1 MMRKTAAVA
10 LCVLLTL
17 AGTPALRAGGRLEQ
31 IDITGF
37 VPSPTAGHLVAKIVG
52 IQWDART
59 IPVRYSMNTTLNPI
73 PNPLGPAFL
82 SMDAARAALQASF
95 DQWNQ
100 IPTSYIDMQITGTTN
115 NVGLAGFDMIN
126 ELSFRTA
133 AAFNAIAVSPSTS
146 LILDMTLVNGDD
158 IDEDGDSDVSSAIT
172 SAADVDGDGDIEF
185 PPGLYKAGTIL
196 DNDVQF
202 NTKVSNGLRFTVADA
217 DVDVVGRSV
226 DLMCVAVHEFGHSL
240 GLSHTMNNQKS
251 GSDGNGATMFPFID
265 TGDPAAELGGR
276 SLDIDDIAW
285 SAFVYPEGSA
295 ASGVAALQPG
305 DTAFGAEFGL
315 IKGSV
320 RHGLLNQPISA
331 ASVLANVHNTGA
343 ASVSA
348 YSGTTQVSFNP
359 ATGGLSVI
367 SAAFNI
373 LNGDYT
379 IPVPKGTY
387 EVSVEPIDGFPA
399 AAGNISLAAQIGV
412 VLGQHNFNEEFWSKN
427 QEGVPERRPGDE
439 KTVSVNPGQTRS
451 GIDIVTN
458 DSTLNINN
466 FRARAASGFISPPAG
481 ANFTYALRVPASQ
494 IGGINPAGEILVT
507 AASFDTNVVDSSV
520 SPRFADAILT
530 TGTVNP
536 DGSINTIALDAPLA
550 HASGFLAQENDFSPF
565 YFQDPKELGQI
576 VRQGVADGSI
586 QNLFLVLRVGP
597 APYPGVSGQPPLV
610 GFSTATPILG
620 FSYLSLDGGLTF
632 TRQTTRDFRFSLLV
646 SKPGQ

>member
-1 MMRKTAAVA
+1 MMRKTAAVVV
-10 LCVLLTL
+10 CVVLTL
-17 AGTPALRAGGRLEQ
+17 AAPALRAGGRLEQ

-37 VPSPTAGHLVAKIVG
+37 APSPIAGELIAKIVG

-59 IPVRYSMNTTLNPI
+59 IPVRYSMNTTLSPI

-82 SMDAARAALQASF
+82 SVDAARAALQASF

-115 NVGLAGFDMIN
+115 NLGLAGFDMIN

-146 LILDMTLVNGDD
+146 FILDVTLVNGDD

-185 PPGLYKAGTIL
+185 PPGFYKAGTIV

-217 DVDVVGRSV
+217 DADVVTRSV

-251 GSDGNGATMFPFID
+251 ASDGNGATMFPFID

-295 ASGVAALQPG
+295 ATGVAALQPG
-305 DTAFGAEFGL
+305 DRAFGAEFGL

-320 RHGLLNQPISA
+320 RHGLLNQPIAA

-379 IPVPKGTY
+379 IPVPKGSY

-399 AAGNISLAAQIGV
+399 AAANISLAAQIGV
-412 VLGQHNFNEEFWSKN
+412 ILGQHNFNEEFWSKN

-439 KTVSVNPGQTRS
+439 KTVSVSSGQTRS

-458 DSTLNINN
+458 DSTLNVNN

-481 ANFTYALRVPASQ
+481 SNFTYALRVPASQ
-494 IGGINPAGEILVT
+494 IAEINPGGAILVT
-507 AASFDTNVVDSSV
+507 AASFDTNVFDSSV
-520 SPRFADAILT
+520 APRFADAILT

-586 QNLFLVLRVGP
+586 QNLFLVLRAGP

-632 TRQTTRDFRFSLLV
+632 TRQTARDFRFSLLV
-646 SKPGQ
+646 TKPAQ